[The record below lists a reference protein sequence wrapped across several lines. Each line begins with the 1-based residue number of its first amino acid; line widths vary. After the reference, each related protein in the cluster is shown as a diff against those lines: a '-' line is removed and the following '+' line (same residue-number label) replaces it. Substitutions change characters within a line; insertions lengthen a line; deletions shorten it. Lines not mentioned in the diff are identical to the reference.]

1 MISFFVEGE
10 PRAKQSFR
18 VSGRG
23 RGFTPGRVKA
33 WQSDVGWN
41 AQLAMRRLEMLEPLE
56 GNLTVEL
63 TFFLGN
69 ARRIDSDNLSKAVM
83 DGLNGIAWLDD
94 QQNITLIIHKYICR
108 EQQGV
113 LVKIKENDR
122 KAEVSLEEMKSIIDL
137 ARFDLYPVLPELVVE
152 VATA

>member
-1 MISFFVEGE
+1 VRELISFFVEGE

-23 RGFTPGRVKA
+23 RGFTPARVKA

-41 AQLAMRRLEMLEPLE
+41 AQLAMRRLGMIDPLE

-69 ARRIDSDNLSKAVM
+69 ARKVDSDNLSKAVM
-83 DGLNGIAWLDD
+83 DGLNGIPWIDD

-108 EQQGV
+108 ECQGV

-122 KAEVSLEEMKSIIDL
+122 KAEVSLKEMKSMIDL
-137 ARFDLYPVLPELVVE
+137 ARFDLYPVFPEAV
-152 VATA
+152 TA

>member
-23 RGFTPGRVKA
+23 RGFTPARVKA
-33 WQSDVGWN
+33 WQSDVGWC
-41 AQLAMRRLEMLEPLE
+41 AQMAIRRLEMIEPLE

-69 ARRIDSDNLSKAVM
+69 ARKVDADNLSKCVQ
-83 DGLNGIAWLDD
+83 DGLNGITWLDD

-137 ARFDLYPVLPELVVE
+137 ARFDLYPVFPELVVE